1 MTVDPNLLPNFQDTK
16 LVRCAAC
23 LWWGPGSQAGQGY
36 QCSFD
41 GKIVT
46 RATARSREHPCP
58 FYIDRE
64 KYLEDLRGRVWDELS
79 KPSDS

>member
-1 MTVDPNLLPNFQDTK
+1 MTVDPNLLPNFQGKK
-16 LVRCAAC
+16 LVRCADC
-23 LWWGPGSQAGQGY
+23 LWWSVSDQGY
-36 QCSFD
+36 RCSFD

-79 KPSDS
+79 KPVDG